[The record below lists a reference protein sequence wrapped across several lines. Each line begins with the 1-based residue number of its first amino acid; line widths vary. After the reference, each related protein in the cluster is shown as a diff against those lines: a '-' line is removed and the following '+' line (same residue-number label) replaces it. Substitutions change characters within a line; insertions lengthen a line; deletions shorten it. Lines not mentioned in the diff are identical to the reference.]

1 MRSSRQFNVY
11 RFGNVMRSSSLLRS
25 SDSSACAKQSFRIP
39 ESIKEIE
46 NQDGAVLLDIEQGVC
61 FSLTPVA
68 SRIWQ
73 LLKVH
78 CELEQIT
85 NTIAA
90 EFTAPR
96 NLVEQDLS
104 EFLDSLRRHRLLLDG
119 VEEQNSRA
127 SGGWLRRKLSRL
139 RA

>member
-1 MRSSRQFNVY
+1 MQSKKAVSQNVPAS
-11 RFGNVMRSSSLLRS
+11 VLPS
-25 SDSSACAKQSFRIP
+25 SDSSMRAKQSFHIP
-39 ESIKEIE
+39 GSVKEIE

-78 CELEQIT
+78 CELEQIAD
-85 NTIAA
+85 TIAA

-96 NLVEQDLS
+96 NLVERDLS
-104 EFLDSLRRHRLLLDG
+104 EFLDSLHHHRLLLDS
-119 VEEQNSRA
+119 VDEQSRRA
-127 SGGWLRRKLSRL
+127 SGGWLRRKLSGL
-139 RA
+139 RARTRNK

>member
-1 MRSSRQFNVY
+1 MRP
-11 RFGNVMRSSSLLRS
+11 SSLPPS
-25 SDSSACAKQSFRIP
+25 SDSSTRAKQSLHIP
-39 ESIKEIE
+39 GSIKEIE
-46 NQDGAVLLDIEQGVC
+46 NQDGTVLLDIEQGVC

-78 CELEQIT
+78 CELEQIAD
-85 NTIAA
+85 TIAA

-104 EFLDSLRRHRLLLDG
+104 EFLDSLRHQRLLLDA
-119 VEEQNSRA
+119 VDEHDRRA

-139 RA
+139 RARTRNK

>member
-1 MRSSRQFNVY
+1 MRPSSPPP
-11 RFGNVMRSSSLLRS
+11 S
-25 SDSSACAKQSFRIP
+25 SDSSTRAKQSFHIP
-39 ESIKEIE
+39 ESVKEIE
-46 NQDGAVLLDIEQGVC
+46 TQDGAVLLDIEQGVC

-78 CELEQIT
+78 CELEQIAE
-85 NTIAA
+85 TIAS

-96 NLVEQDLS
+96 GLIEQDLS
-104 EFLDSLRRHRLLLDG
+104 EFLDSLRHHRLLLDG
-119 VEEQNSRA
+119 ADEQNGRA

>member
-1 MRSSRQFNVY
+1 MRLSSPPP
-11 RFGNVMRSSSLLRS
+11 S
-25 SDSSACAKQSFRIP
+25 SDSSTRAKQPFHIP
-39 ESIKEIE
+39 GSVKEIE

-78 CELEQIT
+78 CELEQIADM
-85 NTIAA
+85 IAA

-96 NLVEQDLS
+96 NMVERDLS
-104 EFLDSLRRHRLLLDG
+104 EFLDSLHQHRLLLDG
-119 VEEQNSRA
+119 VDEQNRRA

-139 RA
+139 RARTRNT

>member
-1 MRSSRQFNVY
+1 MQSKKAVSQNVPAS
-11 RFGNVMRSSSLLRS
+11 VLPS
-25 SDSSACAKQSFRIP
+25 SDSSMRAKQSFHIP
-39 ESIKEIE
+39 GSVKEIE

-78 CELEQIT
+78 CELEHIAD
-85 NTIAA
+85 TIAA

-104 EFLDSLRRHRLLLDG
+104 EFLHSLRQHRLLLDG
-119 VEEQNSRA
+119 VDEQNRRA

-139 RA
+139 RGRTRNK